1 MDDNFEL
8 SVYQTILL
16 LLLEVHYTS
25 TQTQLDVPCSEVQ
38 ICSLASRGKKS
49 FEGVI
54 YRYTIKKM
62 FAILMKKREYMFVKY
77 IVYTLKMFWEERHNR
92 IIHVQNMF
100 NIRQCMHFYGHFA
113 KDDASHL
120 N

>member
-1 MDDNFEL
+1 
-8 SVYQTILL
+8 
-16 LLLEVHYTS
+16 
-25 TQTQLDVPCSEVQ
+25 
-38 ICSLASRGKKS
+38 
-49 FEGVI
+49 
-54 YRYTIKKM
+54 
-62 FAILMKKREYMFVKY
+62 MKKREYMFVKY

-100 NIRQCMHFYGHFA
+100 DIRQCMHFYGHFA